1 METQIVQVAIEHP
14 AEKIFDIAPGT
25 TMVDRLEVEEAP
37 IVETAQYDDKDT
49 EIDGQFQQ
57 VFNAA
62 FVAYETQRQST
73 EGMNPQ
79 FVNRSLEVAAQ
90 FLNTALAAA
99 SAKSSMKQNKDK
111 NVKTVQSTTNN
122 TTNNLIMDR
131 NEMLKMLMSQHKI
144 QELEIVPDDQ

>member
-1 METQIVQVAIEHP
+1 MIQVAIEHP
-14 AEKIFDIAPGT
+14 AEKIFDIEPGT
-25 TMVDRLEVEEAP
+25 TIVDKLEVVTEEP
-37 IVETAQYDDKDT
+37 VQIRSYDQKDE

-62 FVAYETQRQST
+62 FEAYETQRMST

-79 FVNRSLEVAAQ
+79 FTARSLEVAAQ

-99 SAKSSMKQNKDK
+99 SAKSNMKQNKDK
-111 NVKTVQSTTNN
+111 NSKITSTTNNN

-131 NEMLKMLMSQHKI
+131 NEMLKMLLDQQKI
-144 QELEIVPDDQ
+144 QEIDIDPHEH